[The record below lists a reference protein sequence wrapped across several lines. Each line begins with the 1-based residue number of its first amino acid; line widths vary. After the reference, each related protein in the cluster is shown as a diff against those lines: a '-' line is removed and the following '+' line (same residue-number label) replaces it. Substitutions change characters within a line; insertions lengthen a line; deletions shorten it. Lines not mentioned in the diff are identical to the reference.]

1 MIGVRLAF
9 VIAALLM
16 TATVAICLPPAWAQ
30 NLPSERD
37 PGPPPDLEP
46 GDGPPLEADTPEVA
60 DMAGKP
66 MPGQSG
72 LKVPRFASLRSG
84 EVNVRTG
91 PGTRYPVEWQF
102 VKRGLPIE
110 ITADDREEYL
120 RHNAGYADSLDGA
133 WDVIIVHDPQPAAMR
148 DLATAHRE
156 SRWIWRCHIDSST
169 ADRAAWEFLR
179 PYVEQYDRAV
189 FTLAPFVPVDLR
201 VPVTLISPAIDPLS
215 SKNRAL
221 PDYLA
226 RETVAELG
234 IDVARPLM
242 IQVSRFDPWKDPL
255 GVVEVWRRA
264 RSEFGE
270 LQLALVGA
278 MAGDDP

>member
-1 MIGVRLAF
+1 MIGVRLTF

-110 ITADDREEYL
+110 ITAEFGTWRRINDGQGGEGWVHRSMLSGRRAGIITPKIETL
-120 RHNAGYADSLDGA
+120 RRRASADS
-133 WDVIIVHDPQPAAMR
+133 AA
-148 DLATAHRE
+148 
-156 SRWIWRCHIDSST
+156 
-169 ADRAAWEFLR
+169 
-179 PYVEQYDRAV
+179 
-189 FTLAPFVPVDLR
+189 
-201 VPVTLISPAIDPLS
+201 
-215 SKNRAL
+215 
-221 PDYLA
+221 
-226 RETVAELG
+226 VAK
-234 IDVARPLM
+234 A
-242 IQVSRFDPWKDPL
+242 QQ
-255 GVVEVWRRA
+255 GVVVAIRACHDKWCEVDVQGFRGWLPQA
-264 RSEFGE
+264 SLWGVFPNE
-270 LQLALVGA
+270 VIK
-278 MAGDDP
+278 